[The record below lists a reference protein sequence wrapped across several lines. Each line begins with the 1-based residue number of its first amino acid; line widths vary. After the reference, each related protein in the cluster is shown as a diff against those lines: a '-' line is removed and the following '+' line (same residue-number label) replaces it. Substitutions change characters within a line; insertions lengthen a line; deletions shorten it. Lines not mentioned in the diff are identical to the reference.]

1 MLTLLAFVISGAIAG
16 MGGMIELFGK
26 TPFRLADGFGSGFGF
41 DGVAIALIAQ
51 LNPIGALIVALLF
64 GILSTGGTMMQSVIG
79 VPTAIVDIIRGMI
92 IIFAVAGMA
101 MVKLPKVKAFLSS
114 LGSKNKKAEVTA

>member
-1 MLTLLAFVISGAIAG
+1 MLAAFVISGAIAG
-16 MGGMIELFGK
+16 LGGAAELLGK

-51 LNPIGALIVALLF
+51 LNPIASILVALLF

-79 VPTAIVDIIRGMI
+79 VPTAIVDIIRGLI

-101 MVKLPKVKAFLSS
+101 MVKLPKVKAFIASLSN
-114 LGSKNKKAEVTA
+114 KNKKAEVTA